1 MALVK
6 LNARSATALDATI
19 LTGNLPAI
27 SGASLTS
34 LSDNTPA
41 FRVNK
46 SSTQSIAH
54 DTEVEMTWQD
64 EILDTDNAFAS
75 NRFTPQ
81 TAGYYQIYASARLNT
96 NSDADQWRVQ
106 IHKNGSQFAIGSMV
120 NRTQQTGQCL
130 AMVELNGSTDYVSA
144 IAYHVVGSSS
154 DIEAQDTYTYFQGF
168 KLIGLE

>member
-1 MALVK
+1 MTLIK
-6 LNARSATALDATI
+6 TRSRGI
-19 LTGNLPAI
+19 NLADTFAFSGTV
-27 SGASLTS
+27 SGAGG
-34 LSDNTPA
+34 NTPA

-46 SSTQSIAH
+46 SSTQAIAH

-64 EILDTDNAFAS
+64 EVLDTASAFAS

-81 TAGYYQIYASARLNT
+81 TAGYYQIYLSSRLNT

-130 AMVELNGSTDYVSA
+130 AMVQLNGSSDYVSA
-144 IAYHVVGSSS
+144 YAYHTVGSSA
-154 DIEAQDTYTYFQGF
+154 DINAQDTYTYFQGF
-168 KLIGLE
+168 LVSGA

>member
-1 MALVK
+1 MTLIK
-6 LNARSATALDATI
+6 TRSRGINLADTFAF
-19 LTGNLPAI
+19 TGTV
-27 SGASLTS
+27 SGAGG
-34 LSDNTPA
+34 NTPA

-46 SSTQSIAH
+46 SSTQAIAH

-64 EILDTDNAFAS
+64 EVLDSSSAFAS

-81 TAGYYQIYASARLNT
+81 TAGYYQIYVSSRLNT

-130 AMVELNGSTDYVSA
+130 AMVQLNGSSDYVSA
-144 IAYHVVGSSS
+144 YAYHTVGSSS
-154 DIEAQDTYTYFQGF
+154 NINAQDEYTYFQGF
-168 KLIGLE
+168 LVSGA